1 MRVYFMKS
9 VARVLG
15 FLLLWAVFSGA
26 LAYERETHFDLSL
39 YLTLRFPC
47 FDLADSLLI
56 ASSDLS
62 QDTNETVVA
71 EKDFFKVMVL
81 NVPSQQNWHAFGTP
95 EAVEARKLELWTRV
109 ENEPNRVKRLHYL
122 GQLLHF
128 DQDSFAHSGFAPGL
142 GHAVPTFFGFDPDSL
157 GYPDRGQQAFDKT
170 VAALQSSLVWLGKT
184 CELDGA
190 APMSSEF
197 SGFDLDLIGSLVR
210 SSDPAWRV
218 WQFGGLGET
227 GERIQLELRR
237 QIAAALPS
245 NRLTP
250 AVAAANDRTFLIN
263 QFLEWLHVQVGAD
276 GEMLNFED
284 LNQKLVW
291 IRQGGLPF

>member
-1 MRVYFMKS
+1 MRVYPVKS
-9 VARVLG
+9 LARVL
-15 FLLLWAVFSGA
+15 LVLNLWAMFSSA

-39 YLTLRFPC
+39 YLALRFPC

-81 NVPSQQNWHAFGTP
+81 NVASQSNWHAFGML
-95 EAVEARKLELWTRV
+95 EEVQARKLELWTRV
-109 ENEPNRVKRLHYL
+109 ENEPNRVKRLHFL

-157 GYPDRGQQAFDKT
+157 AYPDRGQQAFDKT
-170 VAALQSSLVWLGKT
+170 VAALQSSLVWLEKT

-190 APMSSEF
+190 TAMPTDF
-197 SGFDLDLIGSLVR
+197 SGFDLELIGSLIR

-245 NRLTP
+245 NRLSP
-250 AVAAANDRTFLIN
+250 AVAATTDRAFLIN
-263 QFLEWLHVQVGAD
+263 QFLEWLHVQVD
-276 GEMLNFED
+276 KNGEMLNFED
-284 LNQKLVW
+284 LSQRLAW

>member
-1 MRVYFMKS
+1 MKS
-9 VARVLG
+9 VARVLL
-15 FLLLWAVFSGA
+15 FMLWAVSSSA

-39 YLTLRFPC
+39 YLALRFPC

-56 ASSDLS
+56 ASSDFS

-95 EAVEARKLELWTRV
+95 ETVRARKLELWTRV
-109 ENEPNRVKRLHYL
+109 QNEPNRIRKLHFL

-157 GYPDRGQQAFDKT
+157 AYPDRGQQAFDKT
-170 VAALQSSLVWLGKT
+170 VAALQSSLVWLRRT
-184 CELDGA
+184 CELEGA
-190 APMSSEF
+190 IPPSTDF
-197 SGFDLDLIGSLVR
+197 SGFDLELIGSLVR

-227 GERIQLELRR
+227 GGSVQLELRR

-245 NRLTP
+245 NRLTL
-250 AVAAANDRTFLIN
+250 AVAAATDRAFLVN
-263 QFLEWLHVQVGAD
+263 QFLEWLHVQVDAN

-284 LNQKLVW
+284 LSQKLVW

>member
-1 MRVYFMKS
+1 MKS
-9 VARVLG
+9 VARVLL
-15 FLLLWAVFSGA
+15 FMLWAVSSSA

-39 YLTLRFPC
+39 YLALRFPC

-56 ASSDLS
+56 ASSDFS

-95 EAVEARKLELWTRV
+95 ETVRARKLELWTRV
-109 ENEPNRVKRLHYL
+109 QNEPNRIRKLHFL

-157 GYPDRGQQAFDKT
+157 AYPDRGQQAFDKT
-170 VAALQSSLVWLGKT
+170 VAALQSSLVWLRRT
-184 CELDGA
+184 CELEGA
-190 APMSSEF
+190 TPPSTDF
-197 SGFDLDLIGSLVR
+197 SGFDLELIGSLVR

-227 GERIQLELRR
+227 GGSVQLELRR

-245 NRLTP
+245 NRLSL
-250 AVAAANDRTFLIN
+250 AVAAAIDRAFLVN
-263 QFLEWLHVQVGAD
+263 QFLEWLHVQVDAN

-284 LNQKLVW
+284 LSQKLAW

>member
-1 MRVYFMKS
+1 MNVI
-9 VARVLG
+9 ARVL
-15 FLLLWAVFSGA
+15 LPLTLWAVFSSA

-39 YLTLRFPC
+39 YLALRFPC

-56 ASSDLS
+56 ASGDIS

-81 NVPSQQNWHAFGTP
+81 NVPSQRNWHAFGAP
-95 EAVEARKLELWTRV
+95 EAVQARKLELWKRV
-109 ENEPNRVKRLHYL
+109 ENESNRVKRLHFL

-128 DQDSFAHSGFAPGL
+128 DQDSFAHSGFTPGL

-157 GYPDRGQQAFDKT
+157 AYPDRGQQAFDKT
-170 VAALQSSLVWLGKT
+170 VAVLQSSLVWLERG

-190 APMSSEF
+190 APILSEF
-197 SGFDLDLIGSLVR
+197 SGFDLDLMHSLVR

-218 WQFGGLGET
+218 WQFEGLGET
-227 GERIQLELRR
+227 GESVQLELRR

-250 AVAAANDRTFLIN
+250 AVAVAADRAFLIN
-263 QFLEWLHVQVGAD
+263 QFL
-276 GEMLNFED
+276 
-284 LNQKLVW
+284 
-291 IRQGGLPF
+291 R

>member
-1 MRVYFMKS
+1 MKS
-9 VARVLG
+9 IARG
-15 FLLLWAVFSGA
+15 LLLFMLWAVFSSA

-39 YLTLRFPC
+39 YLALRFPC

-56 ASSDLS
+56 ASSDWS

-71 EKDFFKVMVL
+71 EKDFFKVMFL
-81 NVPSQQNWHAFGTP
+81 NVPSQKNWHAFGTP
-95 EAVEARKLELWTRV
+95 EVVQARKLELWTRV
-109 ENEPNRVKRLHYL
+109 ENEPNRVRRLHFL

-157 GYPDRGQQAFDKT
+157 AYPDRGQQAFDKT
-170 VAALQSSLVWLGKT
+170 VAALQSSLVWLQKA
-184 CELDGA
+184 CQLDGA
-190 APMSSEF
+190 TPMSTEF

-237 QIAAALPS
+237 LIAAALPS

-250 AVAAANDRTFLIN
+250 AVAAATDRAFLIN
-263 QFLEWLHVQVGAD
+263 RFLEWLHVQVDAS
-276 GEMLNFED
+276 GEMLNLAE
-284 LNQKLVW
+284 LTEKLAW

>member
-1 MRVYFMKS
+1 MRVYPVKS
-9 VARVLG
+9 VARVL
-15 FLLLWAVFSGA
+15 LVLNLWAMFSGA

-39 YLTLRFPC
+39 YLALRFPC
-47 FDLADSLLI
+47 FDLPDSLLI

-95 EAVEARKLELWTRV
+95 EAVAARKLDLWTRV
-109 ENEPNRVKRLHYL
+109 ENEPNRVKRLHFL

-142 GHAVPTFFGFDPDSL
+142 GHALPTFFGFDPDSL
-157 GYPDRGQQAFDKT
+157 SYPDRGLQAFDKT
-170 VAALQSSLVWLGKT
+170 VAAVKSSLGWLEKT
-184 CELDGA
+184 CELDG
-190 APMSSEF
+190 SSFPIEL
-197 SGFDLDLIGSLVR
+197 SGFDLDLIGNLVR

-227 GERIQLELRR
+227 GEHIQLELRR

-245 NRLTP
+245 NRLSP
-250 AVAAANDRTFLIN
+250 AVAAATDRVFLIN
-263 QFLEWLHVQVGAD
+263 QFLEWLHVQVGTD
-276 GEMLNFED
+276 GEMLNLEE
-284 LNQKLVW
+284 LTKKLAW
-291 IRQGGLPF
+291 IRSGGLPF

>member
-1 MRVYFMKS
+1 M
-9 VARVLG
+9 LWTG
-15 FLLLWAVFSGA
+15 FSQG

-39 YLTLRFPC
+39 YLALRFPC
-47 FDLADSLLI
+47 FDLADALLI
-56 ASSDLS
+56 ASSDWS
-62 QDTNETVVA
+62 QDTNSTVVA

-81 NVPSQQNWHAFGTP
+81 DVPSQRNWHAFGTL
-95 EAVEARKLELWTRV
+95 EVVNARKLELWQRV
-109 ENEPNRVKRLHYL
+109 QNEPNRIRRLHFL

-128 DQDSFAHSGFAPGL
+128 DQDSFAHSGFMPGL

-157 GYPDRGQQAFDKT
+157 AYPDRGQQAFDKT
-170 VAALQSSLVWLGKT
+170 VAALQSSLVWLEKT
-184 CELDGA
+184 CQLDGTS
-190 APMSSEF
+190 PINTDF

-218 WQFGGLGET
+218 WQFGGLGEV

-237 QIAAALPS
+237 QIAAALPT

-250 AVAAANDRTFLIN
+250 AVASASDREFIISKL
-263 QFLEWLHVQVGAD
+263 LEWLHVQVAAN
-276 GEMLNFED
+276 GEMLNLEE
-284 LNQKLVW
+284 LSEKLAW

>member
-1 MRVYFMKS
+1 MKS
-9 VARVLG
+9 LARVLT
-15 FLLLWAVFSGA
+15 LLALWAIFSSA

-39 YLTLRFPC
+39 YLALRFPC
-47 FDLADSLLI
+47 FDLADALLI
-56 ASSDLS
+56 ASSDWS
-62 QDTNETVVA
+62 QDTNATVVA

-81 NVPSQQNWHAFGTP
+81 DVPSQKNWHAFGTP
-95 EAVEARKLELWTRV
+95 EAVAARKLELWKRV
-109 ENEPNRVKRLHYL
+109 ETEPNRVKRLHFL

-157 GYPDRGQQAFDKT
+157 AYPDRGQQAFDKT
-170 VAALQSSLVWLGKT
+170 VAALSSSLVWLENT

-190 APMSSEF
+190 TPTSIEF
-197 SGFDLDLIGSLVR
+197 SGFDLDLISNLVY

-250 AVAAANDRTFLIN
+250 AVAAAGDRMFLIN
-263 QFLEWLHVQVGAD
+263 QFLEWLHVQVGAN
-276 GEMLNFED
+276 GEMLNLEE
-284 LNQKLVW
+284 LNQKLAW

>member
-1 MRVYFMKS
+1 MKS
-9 VARVLG
+9 VARVLT
-15 FLLLWAVFSGA
+15 LLALWATFSSA

-39 YLTLRFPC
+39 YLALRFPC

-56 ASSDLS
+56 ASSDWS
-62 QDTNETVVA
+62 QDTNATVVA

-81 NVPSQQNWHAFGTP
+81 DVPSQRNWHAFGTP
-95 EAVEARKLELWTRV
+95 ETVRARKLELWTRV
-109 ENEPNRVKRLHYL
+109 ENEPNRVKRLHFL

-157 GYPDRGQQAFDKT
+157 SYPDRGQQAFDKT
-170 VAALQSSLVWLGKT
+170 VAALSSSLFWLEKT
-184 CELDGA
+184 CQLDGA
-190 APMSSEF
+190 PPMPTEF
-197 SGFDLDLIGSLVR
+197 SGFDLDLIGNLAR

-245 NRLTP
+245 NRLSP
-250 AVAAANDRTFLIN
+250 AVAASDRAFLIN
-263 QFLEWLHVQVGAD
+263 QFLEWLHVQVDAN
-276 GEMLNFED
+276 GEMLNLEE
-284 LNQKLVW
+284 LNQKLAW

>member
-1 MRVYFMKS
+1 MKFF
-9 VARVLG
+9 ARVFA
-15 FLLLWAVFSGA
+15 FLTLWTVFSSA

-39 YLTLRFPC
+39 YLALRFPC

-56 ASSDLS
+56 ASSDIS

-71 EKDFFKVMVL
+71 EKDFLKVMVL
-81 NVPSQQNWHAFGTP
+81 NVPSQKNWHAFGTP
-95 EAVEARKLELWTRV
+95 EAVRARKLELWMRV
-109 ENEPNRVKRLHYL
+109 QNEPNRIKRLHFL

-157 GYPDRGQQAFDKT
+157 AYPDRGQQAFDKT
-170 VAALQSSLVWLGKT
+170 VAALQSSLVWLEKT

-190 APMSSEF
+190 TPIPTEF

-227 GERIQLELRR
+227 GEQIQLELRR

-250 AVAAANDRTFLIN
+250 AVAVATDRVFLIN
-263 QFLEWLHVQVGAD
+263 QFLEWLHVQVD
-276 GEMLNFED
+276 LRGEMLNFED
-284 LNQKLVW
+284 LSKKLAW